1 MSPLPPLRS
10 NSFGPV
16 GIGWLNRN
24 GMGGRVINFHSF
36 SSLPKRGIGNMGW
49 KIIRPPTRGWP
60 GFRLPSEK
68 LRSNSV
74 NRAQTF
80 ESGFASFLAVSA
92 ASPASGAVTRSPGST
107 RASCP
112 RAPVVNKT
120 KANSSA
126 AGTTAAARLLR
137 VESSRVL
144 LCSSQ
149 SLLLSSSSRSPC
161 RCGMRRLLNYSYSP
175 PPKCW

>member
-1 MSPLPPLRS
+1 MSPIPPLRS
-10 NSFGPV
+10 NLFGPV

-24 GMGGRVINFHSF
+24 GMVGRVINFHSF

-49 KIIRPPTRGWP
+49 KSILPPTRGWP

-74 NRAQTF
+74 NKAQTF

-92 ASPASGAVTRSPGST
+92 ASPASGAVTPSPGST

-112 RAPVVNKT
+112 RAPVVKKT
-120 KANSSA
+120 KASSSA
-126 AGTTAAARLLR
+126 AGTTGCRPALARR
-137 VESSRVL
+137 IVVCSFVL
-144 LCSSQ
+144 ISVTSPVLF
-149 SLLLSSSSRSPC
+149 LSIALPMWDVRP
-161 RCGMRRLLNYSYSP
+161 
-175 PPKCW
+175 